1 MLLLDSEGHRILAK
15 YYEPPGVRADGVA
28 APAGAGAAGLAPLYA
43 KNPYQT
49 QKQQEA
55 LEHGVWD
62 KARRAS
68 GTWGG
73 LTAGDLF
80 QYDNQLVLFKASYD
94 VYLFVIAP
102 EHENELMI
110 HSFLQS
116 FYDTLSVLLQSQI
129 DKRTILDNMDLV
141 TLALDESIDD
151 GCVCAA
157 DRRIILE
164 TDSAAIANRVTRPR
178 SDTIEVQINE
188 QSTSLCLTAAL
199 LNAYTNFREKY
210 VRQH

>member
-1 MLLLDSEGHRILAK
+1 MRDMNLTLYSTRAVLLLDSEGHRILAK

-68 GTWGG
+68 
-73 LTAGDLF
+73 GDLF

-151 GCVCAA
+151 G
-157 DRRIILE
+157 IILE

-188 QSTSLCLTAAL
+188 QTL
-199 LNAYTNFREKY
+199 LNAYTNFREKTR
-210 VRQH
+210 VAQRLSGL